1 MSALSFLTSL
11 LIAAAA
17 ATAPV
22 NLPAQKAAPVQTAAP
37 AAPSTG
43 KPGAAPSI
51 KPMAVVPVRQSPD
64 GIGGRTFRRLNSA

>member
-1 MSALSFLTSL
+1 MSALSFLASL

-43 KPGAAPSI
+43 KPGAVPSI
-51 KPMAVVPVRQSPD
+51 KPMAVVPVRAKP
-64 GIGGRTFRRLNSA
+64 RMA